1 MSEGRITTHVELGK
15 RFETIWKLY
24 GDGYDD
30 SAEIAAENLLQEPGL
45 GKFYRAIRLYTE
57 ISERNDLTETERQ
70 EVTGYLE
77 EAKRLLDIAHQDEEA

>member
-1 MSEGRITTHVELGK
+1 MTILPRLLQRICSKSLALESFTEPVCIYFFPPSKDHVEHGT
-15 RFETIWKLY
+15 E
-24 GDGYDD
+24 
-30 SAEIAAENLLQEPGL
+30 AV
-45 GKFYRAIRLYTE
+45 RLYTE